1 MLFSK
6 KNKKNQ
12 LRSSLN
18 PLKKYNR
25 ASSAGAERFRKK
37 SSSIIKSP
45 ALLLTKAKEKLN
57 VKAWIAIGVICFLL
71 VLVTIGYFVLF
82 TDWLKIQRVV
92 LYEGDKISQNP
103 KFLQLAQTF
112 RGDNLL
118 LVTQK
123 RVESLYKKSNLPI
136 KSIRLAKDYPTELRI
151 AIEPIPNAI
160 NLQIKRNKVDHKFV
174 LNEAGYVVKVNS
186 LDYSLPF
193 LRFESEKLPAYQ
205 DQFFTPD
212 QVRLFLDVNSYFI
225 DQFNLQLTELI
236 YYKKEREL
244 HLLTERN
251 FTVWLDLEADF
262 RKQLDKLKDAIP
274 KLNIYQLNLEYIDLR
289 IEGIDSEKLIYKPR

>member
-25 ASSAGAERFRKK
+25 TSSSGAERFRKK

-57 VKAWIAIGVICFLL
+57 LKAYIAIGVNCFLL

-118 LVTQK
+118 LVTQN
-123 RVESLYKKSNLPI
+123 RVENLYKKSNLPI

-151 AIEPIPNAI
+151 AIEPIPNAL

-174 LNEAGYVVKVNS
+174 LNEAGYVVKVNG

-193 LRFESEKLPAYQ
+193 LRFETEKLPAYQ

-212 QVRLFLDVNSYFI
+212 QVRLFLDINNYFV

-236 YYKKEREL
+236 YYRKEREL
-244 HLLTERN
+244 HLLTERS

-262 RKQLDKLKDAIP
+262 RKQLDKLKDAVP

-289 IEGIDSEKLIYKPR
+289 IEGIDSEKLIYKLR